1 MYDQIL
7 LFFALLVDDD
17 GIFLE
22 LHCTSFR
29 MVNQEFCEFLE
40 YELCRVFRQSD
51 NPEVRG
57 FWCDGVVLPN
67 IDERYFHKQVQD
79 KRCCMLAAWIGTD
92 GQTNYEL
99 TLRLGNKALSR
110 YARGLSLKEC
120 IPAESSDWF
129 TIDIQGKSIDIL
141 LE

>member
-1 MYDQIL
+1 
-7 LFFALLVDDD
+7 
-17 GIFLE
+17 
-22 LHCTSFR
+22 

-40 YELCRVFRQSD
+40 YELCRAFRQSG
-51 NPEVRG
+51 NPDVRG

-67 IDERYFHKQVQD
+67 IDENYFHKQVQD
-79 KRCCMLAAWIGTD
+79 KRCIMLTAWIGTD

-99 TLRLGNKALSR
+99 TIRLGNKALSR

-120 IPAESSDWF
+120 IPEDSSDWF
-129 TIDIQGKSIDIL
+129 TIDIQRKIIDIL